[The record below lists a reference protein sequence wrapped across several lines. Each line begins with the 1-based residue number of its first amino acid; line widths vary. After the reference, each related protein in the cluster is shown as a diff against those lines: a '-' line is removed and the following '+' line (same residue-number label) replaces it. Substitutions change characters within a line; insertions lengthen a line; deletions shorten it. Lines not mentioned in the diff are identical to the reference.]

1 MTPPQ
6 STSSVPV
13 PTRLRDL
20 SAKILI
26 GSDRSGSDAAPDIAA
41 QAALLA
47 TMVRAGFSGAIVE
60 APLPAC
66 PPETLAVAPAA
77 STSTSARLLKDG
89 DPILIEEWLGLA
101 QLHRYRVDHAL
112 LPALLDWGAGKSDRS
127 KLVIPVAGT
136 RGVWLAS
143 LNPAW
148 ASLRGLTSLPP
159 DPASAWSTGSASDR
173 LSLLAAARSEQ
184 PALARELIKAT
195 AKEDSADE
203 RRRFLT
209 QLSVNLSPD
218 DEPFLEEALND
229 RSKLVREAA
238 ANLLL
243 QLPASAYV
251 ARMTA
256 RARDAIRFHESK
268 KGLLRQKSVALAVAL
283 PKEWDA
289 SFERDALEQK
299 PPSGIGEKAWWLQQ
313 IVARTPPLSLFGTT
327 SPEAI
332 LGAIAGSDYSETLPA
347 AIREAA
353 ARFGAIEWSIAVAR
367 HELDAPRKGK
377 ANNMPTVPAGLST
390 QHAASVILELVGDKR
405 FSLQLS
411 WAYAAG
417 IPRPWPESISHQVV
431 KLLAAKKPTGA
442 PQWYEVG
449 SAAEDISRSI
459 HPSSAASLET
469 LLRSLFKDDP
479 PPWVVKSI
487 DRLTLRTE
495 MHKEFHS

>member
-1 MTPPQ
+1 MLT
-6 STSSVPV
+6 
-13 PTRLRDL
+13 
-20 SAKILI
+20 
-26 GSDRSGSDAAPDIAA
+26 
-41 QAALLA
+41 
-47 TMVRAGFSGAIVE
+47 
-60 APLPAC
+60 
-66 PPETLAVAPAA
+66 
-77 STSTSARLLKDG
+77 DG
-89 DPILIEEWLGLA
+89 DPILIEEWLTLA
-101 QLHRYRVDHAL
+101 QSLQRRVDHAL
-112 LPALLDWGAGKSDRS
+112 LPALLDWGAGKSSRS
-127 KLVIPVAGT
+127 KHVIAVAGT
-136 RGVWLAS
+136 RGTWLAT

-148 ASLRGLTSLPP
+148 ASLRGVTSLPN

-173 LSLLAAARSEQ
+173 LNLLAAARLEQ

-203 RRRFLT
+203 RRRFLS

-238 ANLLL
+238 ADLLL
-243 QLPASAYV
+243 QLPLSAYV
-251 ARMTA
+251 ARMIA
-256 RARDAIRFHESK
+256 RAREAVQFHESK
-268 KGLLRQKSVALAVAL
+268 KGILRKKAVALAVAL

-289 SFERDALEQK
+289 SFERDALEQR
-299 PPSGIGEKAWWLQQ
+299 PPSGVGEKAWWLQQ
-313 IVARTPPLSLFGTT
+313 IVARTPPLALFGTAT
-327 SPEAI
+327 PEAI
-332 LGAIAGSDYSETLPA
+332 LEAIADSDYSETLPA

-353 ARFGAIEWSIAVAR
+353 ARFGSFEWSIAVAR

-377 ANNMPTVPAGLST
+377 ADNMPTVPAGLST
-390 QHAASVILELVGDKR
+390 QHAAAVILELIADKR
-405 FSLQLS
+405 FNLQLS

-417 IPRPWPESISHQVV
+417 IPRPWPEPISQKVV
-431 KLLAAKKPTGA
+431 QLLAAKKPTSL

-449 SAAEDISRSI
+449 TAAEDISRSI
-459 HPSSAASLET
+459 HPASATSFDS

>member
-1 MTPPQ
+1 MTPPP
-6 STSSVPV
+6 STNPAHV

-26 GSDRSGSDAAPDIAA
+26 GSDRSGTSSAPEFAI

-47 TMVRAGFSGAIVE
+47 TMARAGFSGPGVE
-60 APLPAC
+60 AILPVC
-66 PPETLAVAPAA
+66 PPETLAVASAA
-77 STSTSARLLKDG
+77 SMSTLGRLLTDG
-89 DPILIEEWLGLA
+89 DPILIEEWLTLA
-101 QLHRYRVDHAL
+101 QSRQRRIDHAL
-112 LPALLDWGAGKSDRS
+112 LPALLDWGAGKSSRS
-127 KLVIPVAGT
+127 KQVIPVAGT

-148 ASLRGLTSLPP
+148 ASLRGLTSLPS
-159 DPASAWSTGSASDR
+159 DPASAWNTGSASDR
-173 LSLLAAARSEQ
+173 LNLLAAARSEQ

-203 RRRFLT
+203 RRRFLS

-218 DEPFLEEALND
+218 DEPFLEVALND

-238 ANLLL
+238 ADLLL
-243 QLPASAYV
+243 QLPSSAYV

-256 RARDAIRFHESK
+256 RAREAIQFHESK
-268 KGLLRQKSVALAVAL
+268 KGLLRKKATALAVAL

-289 SFERDALEQK
+289 SFDRDALEQK

-313 IVARTPPLSLFGTT
+313 IVARTRPLALFGTGT
-327 SPEAI
+327 PEAV
-332 LGAIAGSDYSETLPA
+332 LEAIADSDFSDTLPA

-377 ANNMPTVPAGLST
+377 ADNMPTVPAGLST
-390 QHAASVILELVGDKR
+390 QHAAAVILELIADKR
-405 FSLQLS
+405 FNLQLS

-417 IPRPWPESISHQVV
+417 IPRPWPESISQKVV
-431 KLLAAKKPTGA
+431 QLLAAKKPTGA

-449 SAAEDISRSI
+449 TAAEDISRSI
-459 HPSSAASLET
+459 HPAAAASLET

-479 PPWVVKSI
+479 PPWVVKSL
-487 DRLTLRTE
+487 DRLALRTE